1 MGLTVP
7 RAETP
12 SLQQSA
18 NLAHQLHF
26 IKDLLSAP
34 LTALVGD
41 SSEIKNIF
49 EQIESQLPEPLQ
61 IKLWPASNLPFF
73 RVEVNRAQ
81 QRIEARRSQ
90 TFLKVD
96 IAQKCKALN
105 QKKATLDIKADV
117 SDNMNRLD
125 LLKKELAE
133 LEEKI
138 HTTKRLIQAE
148 EASIANSKQ
157 ETQKIAEQIQVE
169 FAEISTL
176 SRQIVTGDDK
186 DDEAIIARA
195 DTVRTDPRH
204 RRIPEPVDRLKRQ
217 LVLPVNL
224 KFTTV
229 LK

>member
-1 MGLTVP
+1 MGLTAP
-7 RAETP
+7 GEKTP

-18 NLAHQLHF
+18 NLAHQLHL

-73 RVEVNRAQ
+73 RVEVNKAW

-90 TFLKVD
+90 ASLKAD

-117 SDNMNRLD
+117 SANMNRLD
-125 LLKKELAE
+125 LLKKELVE
-133 LEEKI
+133 LEEKVR
-138 HTTKRLIQAE
+138 TTKKLIQAE
-148 EASIANSKQ
+148 ENSIANSEQ
-157 ETQKIAEQIQVE
+157 ETQEINEQIQAE
-169 FAEISTL
+169 CAEISTL

-195 DTVRTDPRH
+195 DTVRAEAIHAID
-204 RRIPEPVDRLKRQ
+204 EFL
-217 LVLPVNL
+217 N
-224 KFTTV
+224 
-229 LK
+229 

>member
-1 MGLTVP
+1 MGLNAPNAEVQSPQQPITV
-7 RAETP
+7 TNQ
-12 SLQQSA
+12 LQ
-18 NLAHQLHF
+18 N
-26 IKDLLSAP
+26 IKRLLSAP
-34 LTALVGD
+34 ITALVGD

-90 TFLKVD
+90 VSLKAD

-105 QKKATLDIKADV
+105 QKKATLDIKADM
-117 SDNMNRLD
+117 SANMNRLD
-125 LLKKELAE
+125 LLKK
-133 LEEKI
+133 
-138 HTTKRLIQAE
+138 
-148 EASIANSKQ
+148 
-157 ETQKIAEQIQVE
+157 E

-195 DTVRTDPRH
+195 DAVRTEAIH
-204 RRIPEPVDRLKRQ
+204 CNTLI
-217 LVLPVNL
+217 
-224 KFTTV
+224 
-229 LK
+229 

>member
-7 RAETP
+7 GAETP
-12 SLQQSA
+12 SSQQSA
-18 NLAHQLHF
+18 NLAHQLQL

-34 LTALVGD
+34 ITTLVDD
-41 SSEIKNIF
+41 SSNIKDIF

-73 RVEVNRAQ
+73 QVEVNRAQ

-90 TFLKVD
+90 VSLKAD

-117 SDNMNRLD
+117 SANMNRLD
-125 LLKKELAE
+125 LLKQELTE

-138 HTTKRLIQAE
+138 RTTKELIQAE

-157 ETQKIAEQIQVE
+157 ETQEITEQIQAE

-176 SRQIVTGDDK
+176 SQQIVTGDDK
-186 DDEAIIARA
+186 DDEAIVARA
-195 DTVRTDPRH
+195 DIVRTEAIH
-204 RRIPEPVDRLKRQ
+204 AIEEFLNQ
-217 LVLPVNL
+217 
-224 KFTTV
+224 
-229 LK
+229 

>member
-7 RAETP
+7 GAETP

-18 NLAHQLHF
+18 NLAHQLHLV
-26 IKDLLSAP
+26 KDLLSAP
-34 LTALVGD
+34 LTALVGN
-41 SSEIKNIF
+41 SNEIRNIF

-73 RVEVNRAQ
+73 RVEVNKAQ

-90 TFLKVD
+90 ASLKAD
-96 IAQKCKALN
+96 ISQKCKALN
-105 QKKATLDIKADV
+105 QKKATLDTKADV
-117 SDNMNRLD
+117 SANMNRLD

-133 LEEKI
+133 FEEKVR
-138 HTTKRLIQAE
+138 TTKELIQAE

-157 ETQKIAEQIQVE
+157 EIQEIAEQIQAE

-176 SRQIVTGDDK
+176 SRQMVTGDDK

-195 DTVRTDPRH
+195 DAVRT
-204 RRIPEPVDRLKRQ
+204 
-217 LVLPVNL
+217 
-224 KFTTV
+224 
-229 LK
+229 

>member
-1 MGLTVP
+1 MGLTAP
-7 RAETP
+7 GAKTP

-18 NLAHQLHF
+18 NLAHQLHL

-73 RVEVNRAQ
+73 RVEVNKAQ

-90 TFLKVD
+90 TSLKVD

-117 SDNMNRLD
+117 SASMNRLD

-133 LEEKI
+133 LEEKVR
-138 HTTKRLIQAE
+138 TTKRLIQAE

-157 ETQKIAEQIQVE
+157 ETQEIAEQIQAE

-176 SRQIVTGDDK
+176 SRQIVSGDDK

-195 DTVRTDPRH
+195 DSVRTEAIH
-204 RRIPEPVDRLKRQ
+204 AIEEFLNQ
-217 LVLPVNL
+217 
-224 KFTTV
+224 
-229 LK
+229 